1 MKNKVAIVTG
11 AAMGYKRGGPS
22 IGGAIAIQLAKDGF
36 KVVVVDILRMGEKTV
51 EMIKKNGG
59 EAIFVKANVIRTPE
73 VKKIMKTAKEKFGG
87 LNCLVNCVA
96 RYTKGMA
103 KNVAK
108 ISEDEWN
115 KTLDVNL
122 GGYFRCAKYAIPL
135 ILKSGGGTIINISS
149 PKGSRVIPNF
159 CIYAVSKAAIV
170 ALTRTL
176 AIDFVPK
183 IRTNCVAPDFVR
195 IENSERGRPPKELA
209 KWYKEISKDYPMGR
223 VCEVEE
229 VANVVSFLVSDKAS
243 YVNGE
248 TIFVD
253 SGKSYADRHP
263 F

>member
-1 MKNKVAIVTG
+1 MQNKVAIVTG
-11 AAMGYKRGGPS
+11 AAMGYKKGGPS
-22 IGGAIAIQLAKDGF
+22 IGGAIAIQLAQDGF
-36 KVVVVDILRMGEKTV
+36 KVIVVDVLRMGQRTV
-51 EMIKKNGG
+51 EIIKENGG
-59 EAIFVKANVIRTPE
+59 EAVFVKANVIKTQD
-73 VKKIMKTAKEKFGG
+73 VKNIMRIAKEKFGG

-103 KNVAK
+103 KSVAK

-135 ILKSGGGTIINISS
+135 ISKSNGGTIINISS
-149 PKGSRVIPNF
+149 PKGFRVIPDF

-176 AIDFVPK
+176 AVDFAPK

-195 IENSERGRPPKELA
+195 IENSQQGRSPKELA
-209 KWYKEISKDYPMGR
+209 KWYKEIAKDYPMNR

-229 VANVVSFLVSDKAS
+229 VANVVSFLASDKSS

-253 SGKSYADRHP
+253 SGKSYADKHP